1 MSSVAEQLR
10 QAREAQKLDVY
21 QVAEAT
27 KIRTD
32 HIRALEEGN
41 YDRFVAPVYIR
52 GFART
57 YATLLK
63 LDIPA
68 FMADLDA
75 ELSQTKRFAEPPAL
89 TKPGGGPLD
98 LIMLQLSRMNWR
110 VALAIVILLLLGLGG
125 ALSVRTW
132 QAHKSS
138 NPLDRLGSG
147 IHQIKGD
154 SSTDYLPIHTN
165 APRR

>member
-32 HIRALEEGN
+32 HIRALEEGD

-63 LDIPA
+63 MDVPA

-75 ELSQTKRFAEPPAL
+75 ELRLTKRFAEPPAL

-98 LIMLQLSRMNWR
+98 LIMLQLSRVNWR
-110 VALAIVILLLLGLGG
+110 IAVGLLLLLLLVLGG
-125 ALSVRTW
+125 ALAVRTW
-132 QAHKSS
+132 QEHKKS

-147 IHQIKGD
+147 LHHVKGD
-154 SSTDYLPIHTN
+154 PSLEYLPSRTN
-165 APRR
+165 APKR

>member
-10 QAREAQKLDVY
+10 LAREAQKLDIY

-32 HIRALEEGN
+32 HIRALEEGD

-63 LDIPA
+63 MDVPA

-75 ELSQTKRFAEPPAL
+75 ELSLTKRFSEPPAL

-98 LIMLQLSRMNWR
+98 LVMLQLSRVNWR
-110 VALAIVILLLLGLGG
+110 VAVVVLVLLLLGLGG
-125 ALSVRTW
+125 ALAVRSIQESKKT
-132 QAHKSS
+132 
-138 NPLDRLGSG
+138 NPLDRLGTG
-147 IHQIKGD
+147 IHQVKGD
-154 SSTDYLPIHTN
+154 PSLDYLPNRTN
-165 APRR
+165 AAKS